1 MGRRGRLDGRPDAG
15 SRRFEAVELTS
26 PGRARVWRLYMAAS
40 AAGFENNTM
49 GVNQVLSIRTDGDG
63 RSGMPL
69 RRDFLGTPA
78 SALA

>member
-1 MGRRGRLDGRPDAG
+1 VANL
-15 SRRFEAVELTS
+15 EAHWDEAIKLTS

-40 AAGFENNTM
+40 AVGFETNTM
-49 GVNQVLSIRTDGDG
+49 GVNQVLAVRTGGDG

-69 RRDFLGTPA
+69 RRDFLGASTST